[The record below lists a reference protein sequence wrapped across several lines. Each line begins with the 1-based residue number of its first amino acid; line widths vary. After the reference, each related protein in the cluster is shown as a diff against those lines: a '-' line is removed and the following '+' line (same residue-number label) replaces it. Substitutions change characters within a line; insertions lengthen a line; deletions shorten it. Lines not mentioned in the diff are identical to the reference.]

1 MEIKN
6 QMKVLFLVP
15 HLSTGGMPQFLLKRI
30 QALKE
35 YSDVEIFVYEWTQT
49 SKNYTVQRKQIRKLI
64 PHSNFVSCGMIGEVN
79 INTQNNISNYLRDN
93 KIDIIHIED
102 EAEAFL
108 PEYVIKELYDPK
120 QPWKIIE
127 TPHSLNFNP
136 DRPRI
141 YKPNGYC
148 FTITHH
154 KTIGDEKI
162 KTKVIKYPLD
172 SSIVCEESRD
182 EILSDIGWRLNGE
195 HHILNVG
202 LWTPSKNQEYA
213 LELAKKFWY
222 KYGWTYI
229 FHFVGNQA
237 PNFQDYWEPLMNN
250 LPPNIRIH
258 GEKNEYETSKFYK
271 MADLLLFT
279 STWESWGIVIEEAI
293 VNKLRIMAY
302 DLDHYGD
309 ERIPFIEPLSGD
321 IDKDYELLLN
331 TIHSKPKYKLD
342 IYSDNL
348 KYFARKHIEFYRELA
363 EDLDTA

>member
-1 MEIKN
+1 
-6 QMKVLFLVP
+6 
-15 HLSTGGMPQFLLKRI
+15 MPQFLLKRI
-30 QALKE
+30 QALKA

-49 SKNYTVQRKQIRKLI
+49 SKNYTVQREQIKNLI
-64 PHSNFVSCGMIGEVN
+64 PQSNFVSCGVIGDVN
-79 INTQNNISNYLRDN
+79 INTRNNINNYLRDN
-93 KIDIIHIED
+93 KIDIVHIED

-108 PEYVIKELYDPK
+108 SDDIIKELYNPK
-120 QPWKIIE
+120 HPWKIIE
-127 TPHSLNFNP
+127 TPHSLNFDP
-136 DRPRI
+136 DRPKI
-141 YKPNGYC
+141 CEPNGYC

-154 KTIGDEKI
+154 KNIVDKSI

-172 SSIVCEESRD
+172 PSIICEESRD
-182 EILSDIGWRLNGE
+182 DILSDIGWRLNGE

-202 LWTPSKNQEYA
+202 LWTPGKNQEYA

-237 PNFQDYWEPLMNN
+237 PNFKDYWEPLMND

-258 GEKNEYETSKFYK
+258 GEKDEHETSKFYK
-271 MADLLLFT
+271 MSDLLLFT
-279 STWESWGIVIEEAI
+279 STWESWGIVIEEAK
-293 VNKLRIMAY
+293 VNNLRIMAH

-331 TIHSKPKYKLD
+331 TIHSEPKYKLD
-342 IYSDNL
+342 IDDDNL
-348 KYFARKHIEFYRELA
+348 KYFARKHTEFYRELA
-363 EDLDTA
+363 EDLDAA